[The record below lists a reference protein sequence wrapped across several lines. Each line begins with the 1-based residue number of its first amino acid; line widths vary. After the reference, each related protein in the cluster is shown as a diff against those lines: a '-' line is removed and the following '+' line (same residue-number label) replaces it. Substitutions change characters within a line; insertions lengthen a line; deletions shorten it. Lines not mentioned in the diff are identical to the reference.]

1 MVAFENNENKDKM
14 MKTQKV
20 FVSIKT
26 TAGSGFPY
34 IARDSRV
41 EVMDI
46 SFNANAD
53 DDVHHDGYG
62 YNRYEFE
69 NIMEIFNDPNM
80 YQAFNIDKDLVADLE
95 DSLKTAVD
103 ANDENCADIL
113 SVYLHCLDYLDI
125 NGPTFVR
132 GDKIGPHDDVRYMII
147 PADFTGFGFNAWN
160 SAGNSF
166 VFGSPIC
173 VYGIEKDINSA
184 KELINDIIYNQIV
197 KYAENRS
204 AKIEVADKTAQ
215 FIPDSWRDKSKFP
228 MHLLKDACRCK
239 NYPNTLDINK
249 LISSMYLDMGLEHVG
264 PCRADYSQMINDIRQ
279 IAGSLAIIKITAK
292 CSSNRR
298 FRDKFVYVPYDGK
311 SWAIP
316 GDLMDAFIDIWSD
329 NVYGM
334 KNPIFNP
341 IKPVPKFDYSTLSA
355 NYAAPARFSDPTYPV
370 GYKPLKSMDEDDAE
384 SNDEPTYSDKLI
396 DNTPAPISSSMM
408 IFATSNPPTDNIIDN
423 NDYNEKIDDED
434 AAD

>member
-14 MKTQKV
+14 MKNQKV
-20 FVSIKT
+20 FISVKT
-26 TAGSGFPY
+26 KAGSGFPY

-41 EVMDI
+41 EVTDI
-46 SFNANAD
+46 SFNANAND
-53 DDVHHDGYG
+53 DHPGGYG
-62 YNRYEFE
+62 YDRYEFE
-69 NIMEIFNDPNM
+69 NMMEIFNDPNM

-95 DSLKTAVD
+95 DSLKTAIN

-125 NGPTFVR
+125 NGPTFVH
-132 GDKIGPHDDVRYMII
+132 GDKIGPHDDVRYMVI
-147 PADFTGFGFNAWN
+147 PADFTFTSGFNAW
-160 SAGNSF
+160 SSTGNSF

-173 VYGIEKDINSA
+173 VYGIERDINSA

-197 KYAENRS
+197 KYAENRA
-204 AKIEVADKTAQ
+204 AKIEETNKTAR
-215 FIPDSWRDKSKFP
+215 IVPEPWRDKSEFP

-292 CSSNRR
+292 CASNRR

-341 IKPVPKFDYSTLSA
+341 IKPVPTFDPNALSA

-370 GYKPLKSMDEDDAE
+370 GYKPLKSMDELHKE
-384 SNDEPTYSDKLI
+384 LFGGNDEDI
-396 DNTPAPISSSMM
+396 DNENDVEES
-408 IFATSNPPTDNIIDN
+408 TDIVDD

>member
-20 FVSIKT
+20 FVSVKT
-26 TAGSGFPY
+26 TPGSGYPY

-41 EVMDI
+41 EITDI
-46 SFNANAD
+46 SFNANAED
-53 DDVHHDGYG
+53 GHRDGYG
-62 YNRYEFE
+62 YDRYEFE

-80 YQAFNIDKDLVADLE
+80 YQAFNINKDLVADLE
-95 DSLKTAVD
+95 DSLKTAVN

-113 SVYLHCLDYLDI
+113 SVYLHCLDYMDI
-125 NGPTFVR
+125 NGPTFVH
-132 GDKIGPHDDVRYMII
+132 GNKIGPHDDVRYMVI
-147 PADFTGFGFNAWN
+147 PASFTGFGSGW
-160 SAGNSF
+160 SSTGNSF
-166 VFGSPIC
+166 LFGSPIC

-197 KYAENRS
+197 KYAENRA
-204 AKIEVADKTAQ
+204 AKIEAAAADKTAH
-215 FIPDSWRDKSKFP
+215 FTPVPDPWRDKDKFP
-228 MHLLKDACRCK
+228 MHLLKEACRCK

-249 LISSMYLDMGLEHVG
+249 LISSMYLDMGLEHTGVY
-264 PCRADYSQMINDIRQ
+264 RTDYAMINDIRQ
-279 IAGSLAIIKITAK
+279 IAASLAIIKITAK

-298 FRDKFVYVPYDGK
+298 FRDKFIYVPYDGK

-341 IKPVPKFDYSTLSA
+341 IKPVPRFDPNTLSA
-355 NYAAPARFSDPTYPV
+355 NYAEPARFSDPTYPA
-370 GYKPLKSMDEDDAE
+370 GYKPLTMNEWHKELFGGNDEDIKDEDDAE
-384 SNDEPTYSDKLI
+384 ES
-396 DNTPAPISSSMM
+396 
-408 IFATSNPPTDNIIDN
+408 TDIVDD